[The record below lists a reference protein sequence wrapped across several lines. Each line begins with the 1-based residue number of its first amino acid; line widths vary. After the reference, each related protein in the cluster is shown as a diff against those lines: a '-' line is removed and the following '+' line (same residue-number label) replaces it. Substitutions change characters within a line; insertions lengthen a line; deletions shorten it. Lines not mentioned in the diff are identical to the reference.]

1 MKKILI
7 FTNSFPY
14 GISEQFLLDE
24 VDSLSAVFDI
34 TILPLFSPEKKI
46 FQKFKRPVTVLAPLF
61 PHSLKGKFRL
71 IVAGIFNSAPIGSS
85 ASEFVSNKV
94 FLTAGR
100 LNLWLV
106 ATLILRMA
114 LSSFK
119 KRNLFLRIK
128 EFDILYFYWGDKS
141 SLLVPAIRKHFSKKI
156 LVRFHGS
163 DLYGAIRESYIPYQD
178 QLPGSMD
185 LAVFISDHGNNYFR
199 RKYPQLNFESRTFR
213 LGVNDNGI
221 SHPSTDNILR
231 IVTSSNLIPLKRL
244 DLLIESL
251 HQIHFP
257 LIWNHFGDGPE
268 RSRLLNMVAT
278 LPANIKVEFWG
289 HIPHENLVDFFVNN
303 PVDVFINVSSSE
315 GVPVAIMEALSFG
328 IPVIATNAGGTGEII
343 DGECGTLLP
352 VELSAAHLVSAIQD
366 FNNRP
371 DKEILR
377 IAARKRF
384 FQFCNAEINYS
395 AFTNFL
401 DNWTSPTR

>member
-24 VDSLSAVFDI
+24 VDSLSAAFEI
-34 TILPLFSPEKKI
+34 TIQPLFSSEKEI

-61 PHSLKGKFRL
+61 PHSLKAKFKL
-71 IVAGIFNSAPIGSS
+71 IVSGIFNTAPIGSS
-85 ASEFVSNKV
+85 ASEFISNKV
-94 FLTAGR
+94 YLTAGR

-114 LSSFK
+114 LSSLK
-119 KRNLFLRIK
+119 KRDIFLRIK

-141 SLLVPAIRKHFSKKI
+141 SCLVPSIRKHFSKNI

-163 DLYGAIRESYIPYQD
+163 DLYGTVRESYIPYQD
-178 QLPGSMD
+178 RLPGSIDM
-185 LAVFISDHGNNYFR
+185 AVFISDHGNNYFR
-199 RKYPQLNFESRTFR
+199 KKYPQIKFKSRTFR
-213 LGVNDNGI
+213 LGVRDNGI
-221 SHPSTDNILR
+221 SHPSKDNILR

-251 HQIHFP
+251 HHIHVP

-268 RSRLLNMVAT
+268 RSRLLNMVTT
-278 LPANIKVEFWG
+278 LPTNIKVEFWG

-303 PVDVFINVSSSE
+303 PVDLFINVSSSE

-328 IPVIATNAGGTGEII
+328 VPVIATNAGGTGEII
-343 DGECGTLLP
+343 NVDCGTLLP
-352 VELSAAHLVSAIQD
+352 VELSVAHLVSAIQD
-366 FNNRP
+366 LNSRT

-384 FQFCNAEINYS
+384 FQLCNAEINYS

-401 DNWTSPTR
+401 DNWDNPKG